1 MTVSSWSG
9 GIANGVACIPLTI
22 AVRGNPQSN
31 GHKIVRYVTSWIG
44 AVTTSTKRCPQAH
57 RQGARYST
65 EFGQHSTYCGRFGTF
80 VPIVEMMSQQ
90 LRRPSIS
97 PAAGV
102 EDPGLAYR
110 PVGVNPWSGAE
121 CITAPGRA
129 CIQPHCGVAGGLG
142 EFTPVT
148 SATPQWSPPP
158 ASGPSSISDPRLLM
172 DS

>member
-57 RQGARYST
+57 REGARYST

-121 CITAPGRA
+121 CITAREGYVSSRIVVWRA
-129 CIQPHCGVAGGLG
+129 ASRGIG
-142 EFTPVT
+142 EFYSGHQCHTPVV
-148 SATPQWSPPP
+148 P
-158 ASGPSSISDPRLLM
+158 AASIRPELDQ
-172 DS
+172 